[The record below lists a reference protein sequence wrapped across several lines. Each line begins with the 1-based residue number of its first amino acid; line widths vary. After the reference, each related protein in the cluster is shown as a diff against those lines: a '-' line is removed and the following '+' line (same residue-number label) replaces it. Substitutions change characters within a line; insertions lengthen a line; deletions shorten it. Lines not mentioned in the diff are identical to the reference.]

1 MLRRNFGSTMVLALV
16 CVLSITAGRGRS
28 AKAEQFSVE
37 RGQRYIDQGKYE
49 LAIREFTG
57 VIEDNPTEA
66 EGYRGRMEAELL
78 LGQYSN
84 ALRDNAMITAFV
96 LPVHPDAKLEIFAD
110 YDARLAAAP
119 RNVAALTGA
128 SFAHWTSFEYDTAM

>member
-1 MLRRNFGSTMVLALV
+1 MLRRIVACAIMFSVL
-16 CVLSITAGRGRS
+16 CTLSITAGAGRS
-28 AKAEQFSVE
+28 AKAAEQFSVE
-37 RGQRYIDQGKYE
+37 KGQRYIDQGKYE

-57 VIEDNPTEA
+57 VIEDSPTEA

-84 ALRDNAMITAFV
+84 ALRDNAMNTAFV
-96 LPVHPDAKLEIFAD
+96 LPVDPGAKLAIFAD

-119 RNVAALTGA
+119 KNVAALTGA
-128 SFAHWTSFEYDTAM
+128 SFAHWTS